1 MQTEADRFWQMGELD
16 CYHSFSLAAFQSE
29 KFAEQLKFNALYV
42 LRSYGLVDSGES
54 PYFDAIREFLRVR
67 FNGQQQGAEENNPFL
82 VKQHTDLRVISQAI
96 EKDWQQGVSLR
107 FMPGDEPQNQPA
119 VAVLTFKQ
127 PTQGHVGYELLLD
140 FYRPLESVL
149 VISAVDGKLE
159 GHMEDPKSGA
169 SFSLGKLKYDAEELE
184 AFLAQQ
190 PASASFVFAI
200 GTGEGQERGLIATR
214 TPYSPFVVGSYRNM
228 MPTEAV

>member
-1 MQTEADRFWQMGELD
+1 ML
-16 CYHSFSLAAFQSE
+16 S
-29 KFAEQLKFNALYV
+29 
-42 LRSYGLVDSGES
+42 
-54 PYFDAIREFLRVR
+54 
-67 FNGQQQGAEENNPFL
+67 
-82 VKQHTDLRVISQAI
+82 
-96 EKDWQQGVSLR
+96 
-107 FMPGDEPQNQPA
+107 
-119 VAVLTFKQ
+119 

-169 SFSLGKLKYDAEELE
+169 SFSLSKLKYDAEELVV
-184 AFLAQQ
+184 FLAQQ
-190 PASASFVFAI
+190 PASAIFVFAI
-200 GTGEGQERGLIATR
+200 GTGEGQGRGLIATR